1 MELVLSISNSNGS
14 KLHGICQVLSRPQK
28 DISLDKN
35 KQKNRKKGPV
45 QWFQNLIHYPSMFF
59 SEVKSG

>member
-1 MELVLSISNSNGS
+1 MDQNSTEY
-14 KLHGICQVLSRPQK
+14 VRFLSRPQK